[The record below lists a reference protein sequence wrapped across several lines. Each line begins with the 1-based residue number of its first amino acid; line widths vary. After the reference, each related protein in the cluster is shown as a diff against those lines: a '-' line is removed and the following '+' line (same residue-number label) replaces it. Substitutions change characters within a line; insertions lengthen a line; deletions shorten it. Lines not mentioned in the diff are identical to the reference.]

1 MPLRSRRSARTSSV
15 RSRSVPGSACTRSS
29 GGSSH
34 PDTWSS
40 AAVRSLFSILQKCWR
55 HPLRPYTS
63 TESLPP
69 LCSDAS
75 WSLPPV
81 RGSPGRHP
89 AAGAPVMKIPA
100 DWCNR
105 RRSCTPS
112 AAFQSALCHPFPPAL
127 KNAPAC
133 LKSVLSHPQRY
144 YFQKGFRSDLP
155 KSGFCPSYS
164 APARPAALPQGWSY
178 GSYRQSAPHIEAAH
192 WSASYSS
199 LKWRRRS
206 PYSSDPAASCGR

>member
-1 MPLRSRRSARTSSV
+1 
-15 RSRSVPGSACTRSS
+15 
-29 GGSSH
+29 
-34 PDTWSS
+34 
-40 AAVRSLFSILQKCWR
+40 
-55 HPLRPYTS
+55 
-63 TESLPP
+63 
-69 LCSDAS
+69 
-75 WSLPPV
+75 
-81 RGSPGRHP
+81 
-89 AAGAPVMKIPA
+89 MKIPA

-144 YFQKGFRSDLP
+144 YFQRGFRSGLP

-206 PYSSDPAASCGR
+206 PYSSDPAASCGREVHSSACNSGSAASQVVRGLRSSLAVSSWQAALSCRSPAKTADRDSRPSRIALHFSYCSF